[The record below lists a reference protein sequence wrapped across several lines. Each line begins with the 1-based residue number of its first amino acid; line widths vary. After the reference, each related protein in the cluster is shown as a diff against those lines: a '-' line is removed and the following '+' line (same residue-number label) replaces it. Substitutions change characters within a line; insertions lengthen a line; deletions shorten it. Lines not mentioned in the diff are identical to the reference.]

1 MFVQSG
7 VDPDIHGAHL
17 LFGKFLDLL
26 DSTTSP
32 VLETDS
38 MQPFMEVDGV
48 FAGNNFAHGRAFL
61 LSVWWH
67 FDGLER
73 QLEISTKITE
83 IQGKMWLIF
92 KDFQTPEN
100 FSLLTLVVTGN
111 EKTETRF
118 RRANEIKTN
127 KVEKGII

>member
-1 MFVQSG
+1 MKVKSLKLNEFLPDSLRPNMFVQSG
-7 VDPDIHGAHL
+7 VNPDIHGAHL

-26 DSTTSP
+26 DGTTSP

-48 FAGNNFAHGRAFL
+48 FAGDNFAHGRAFL

-73 QLEISTKITE
+73 
-83 IQGKMWLIF
+83 
-92 KDFQTPEN
+92 
-100 FSLLTLVVTGN
+100 
-111 EKTETRF
+111 
-118 RRANEIKTN
+118 
-127 KVEKGII
+127 

>member
-1 MFVQSG
+1 MKVKSLKPNEFLPDSLRPNMFVQSG
-7 VDPDIHGAHL
+7 VNPDIHGAHL

-48 FAGNNFAHGRAFL
+48 FAGDNFAHGRAFL

-73 QLEISTKITE
+73 
-83 IQGKMWLIF
+83 
-92 KDFQTPEN
+92 
-100 FSLLTLVVTGN
+100 
-111 EKTETRF
+111 
-118 RRANEIKTN
+118 
-127 KVEKGII
+127 